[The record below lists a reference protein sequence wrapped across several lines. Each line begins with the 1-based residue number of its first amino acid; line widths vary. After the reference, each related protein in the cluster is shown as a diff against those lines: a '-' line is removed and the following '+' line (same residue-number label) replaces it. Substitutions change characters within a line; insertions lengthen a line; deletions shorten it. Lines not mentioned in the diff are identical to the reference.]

1 MALMIALPV
10 GTYDYV
16 FTSSDTLMGLKKID
30 RNTTLPKI
38 TES

>member
-16 FTSSDTLMGLKKID
+16 FTSSDTLMGLKKMV
-30 RNTTLPKI
+30 NTTLPKI